1 MQFFKI
7 FIYNV
12 LCLSL
17 ALAGVIDDRSSRS
30 ITSDTENQELKRTVP
45 ELVIITPNN
54 NERLPDSTGNTE
66 RANFDNVAARDEDTQ
81 GGNSN
86 SPRNAQPQMTDVKIH
101 EAALNLT
108 ERDDPPQMSD
118 DLANCVSC
126 VWVCKTAATN
136 ILLPEEKLFHM

>member
-1 MQFFKI
+1 MHFFKI
-7 FIYNV
+7 FIYNG

-30 ITSDTENQELKRTVP
+30 VTGDTEDQELKRTVP
-45 ELVIITPNN
+45 ELVITTPDS
-54 NERLPDSTGNTE
+54 NERLPDSTDNTE
-66 RANFDNVAARDEDTQ
+66 RASLEIVAARYEDTQ

-86 SPRNAQPQMTDVKIH
+86 SPRDAHPQMTDVEIR

-108 ERDDPPQMSD
+108 ERDDPKQMSD
-118 DLANCVSC
+118 GLANCVSC

-136 ILLPEEKLFHM
+136 ILLPEAKLFHM